1 MALFSALS
9 LGATLLGG
17 LSQKRAG
24 DRAAAAAQ
32 RAANFN
38 AELIERDIGLLE
50 KQRKIINR
58 NFVVEQGRA
67 RTFFERD
74 VQGGA
79 RAGFGYAGI
88 DMSQGTPLDVFRE
101 NAREFEYEM
110 TVSEFNNEITNMQIS
125 DAQEE
130 ARLNAEL
137 ARMEGGAQA
146 AGLRAQGTA
155 SLISSLGTAAT
166 RGYEMGFFGG
176 GR

>member
-1 MALFSALS
+1 MALFNVLS

-17 LSQKRAG
+17 LSQKRAS
-24 DRAAAAAQ
+24 DRAAASAQ

-50 KQRKIINR
+50 KQREIINR
-58 NFVVEQGRA
+58 NFLIEGQRSK
-67 RTFFERD
+67 RFFERD

-101 NAREFEYEM
+101 NAREFEYQQ
-110 TVSEFNNEITNMQIS
+110 TVEKMNNEITNMQIS
-125 DAQEE
+125 DEQETS
-130 ARLNAEL
+130 RLNAEL

-155 SLISSLGTAAT
+155 SLIRSIGSAAQQA
-166 RGYEMGFFGG
+166 YEFF
-176 GR
+176 

>member
-1 MALFSALS
+1 MALFQALS

-17 LSQKRAG
+17 LSQRRVA
-24 DRAAAAAQ
+24 DRAAAAADQ
-32 RAANFN
+32 AAQFN
-38 AELIERDIGLLE
+38 AGLIERDIGLLE
-50 KQRKIINR
+50 KQREIINAQFAIDNVR
-58 NFVVEQGRA
+58 VRRE
-67 RTFFERD
+67 FEET
-74 VQGGA
+74 VQGTA

-88 DMSQGTPLDVFRE
+88 DMSQGTPLEVLRS
-101 NAREFEYEM
+101 NAREFEYQA
-110 TVSEFNNEITNMQIS
+110 TVNQFNNEVANLQIS

-155 SLISSLGTAAT
+155 SLIRSVGQGAT
-166 RGYEMGFFGG
+166 RAYEMGFFGS

>member
-1 MALFSALS
+1 MALFPILS

-17 LSQKRAG
+17 LSQKRAA
-24 DRAAAAAQ
+24 DRASDAAQ
-32 RAANFN
+32 RAARFN

-50 KQRKIINR
+50 RQREILNR
-58 NFVVEQGRA
+58 NFLIEGRRA

-88 DMSQGTPLDVFRE
+88 DMSQGTPLDIFRE
-101 NAREFEYEM
+101 NAREFEYEQ
-110 TVSEFNNEITNMQIS
+110 TVAQMGNEITNMQIS
-125 DAQEE
+125 DEQET

-146 AGLRAQGTA
+146 AGLRAQGTQ
-155 SLISSLGTAAT
+155 SLIRSFGSAAQQA
-166 RGYEMGFFGG
+166 YEFL
-176 GR
+176 